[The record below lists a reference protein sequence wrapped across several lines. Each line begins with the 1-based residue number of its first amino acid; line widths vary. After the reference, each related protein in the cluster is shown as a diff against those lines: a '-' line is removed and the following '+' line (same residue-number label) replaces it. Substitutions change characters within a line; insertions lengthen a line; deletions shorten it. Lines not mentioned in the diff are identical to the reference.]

1 MILEITEHQADMT
14 DNDLKMRIESLESR
28 LMHQDATLDELTRT
42 LLKQEQ
48 LLNKQVK
55 VIKALD
61 EQIRGM
67 ASSNPGANA
76 DEPPPP
82 HY

>member
-1 MILEITEHQADMT
+1 MAD
-14 DNDLKMRIESLESR
+14 DDLKMRLESLETR
-28 LMHQDATLDELTRT
+28 IMHLDATVDELTRT

-48 LLNKQVK
+48 LASKQTK
-55 VIKALD
+55 AIKQLEEQLKAL
-61 EQIRGM
+61 
-67 ASSNPGANA
+67 SPSNPGETV